1 MANLSVIFTNN
12 ALNKM
17 RSLYLTE
24 SSVLDAFNKGEIEK
38 SNFGGY
44 KAIKKYP
51 GYEIGVLYDRKP
63 TGEWMIISVWKRDR
77 R

>member
-1 MANLSVIFTNN
+1 MADLNVIFTNN

-17 RSLYLTE
+17 KALFLTE
-24 SSVLDAFNKGEIEK
+24 NTILDAFNKGETEK
-38 SNFGGY
+38 SSYGGW

-51 GYEIGVLYDRKP
+51 GYEIGVFYNRKP
-63 TGEWMIISVWKRDR
+63 TGEWVIISVWKRNR